1 MAKALLAILQRH
13 AHWKTT
19 AALLPERYSARAL
32 HMRTWDWIKMA
43 ALSFLMARY
52 LALAAMP
59 LATAWIRIVADFTLW
74 N

>member
-1 MAKALLAILQRH
+1 
-13 AHWKTT
+13 
-19 AALLPERYSARAL
+19 
-32 HMRTWDWIKMA
+32 MRTWDWIKTA

-59 LATAWIRIVADFTLW
+59 LATACIRIVADLTLR